1 MKKLFNILMM
11 SVDIIKVLLVNSA
24 INECNG
30 TALCGDMVD
39 HLTQMN
45 RL

>member
-1 MKKLFNILMM
+1 MRKLFHRLIMFI
-11 SVDIIKVLLVNSA
+11 DIIKVLLVNSA

-39 HLTQMN
+39 HLIQMN